1 MSLKFIGLRTFLG
14 AALLLFSSLIF
25 IGSAQAS
32 GISGF
37 IGVNVA
43 PVYDSYTYR
52 RVVPIVPAARAPGVI
67 VRGGAAWGV
76 PYYGVRARRVYPVTG
91 AASYRI
97 NRALSNWNPA
107 YYGHLY

>member
-1 MSLKFIGLRTFLG
+1 MSLKTKRLRILLG
-14 AALLLFSSLIF
+14 ATLLLFSSLF
-25 IGSAQAS
+25 FAEFAQAS

-43 PVYDSYTYR
+43 PVYDTYSYR
-52 RVVPIVPAARAPGVI
+52 QVVPVVPVRAAPGVV

-91 AASYRI
+91 AASIRI
-97 NRALSNWNPA
+97 NRALSKWNPA